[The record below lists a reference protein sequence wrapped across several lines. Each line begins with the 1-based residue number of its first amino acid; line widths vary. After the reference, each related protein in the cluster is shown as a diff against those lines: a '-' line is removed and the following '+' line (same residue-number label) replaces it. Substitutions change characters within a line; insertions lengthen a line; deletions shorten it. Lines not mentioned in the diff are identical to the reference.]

1 MSHITLST
9 LRDRVV
15 STDGYVTYTIDAGDL
30 GSHDIEID
38 LDDYIDQFNVDEV
51 EVDLDDI
58 AKTVESEGELPSLI
72 AELVT
77 VFGMYTILEHL
88 AQEEELAA

>member
-77 VFGMYTILEHL
+77 VFGMDTILEHL